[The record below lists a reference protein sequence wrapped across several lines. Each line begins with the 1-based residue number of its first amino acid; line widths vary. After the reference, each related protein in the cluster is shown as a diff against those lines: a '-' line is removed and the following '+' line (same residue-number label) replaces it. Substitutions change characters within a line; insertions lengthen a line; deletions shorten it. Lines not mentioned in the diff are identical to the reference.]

1 MGYPKDEIVYGEGYL
16 SSPSGYLGDTLSYQI
31 AIAADHGNSGGPVLN
46 KNGDVIGILSDK
58 SAGGGVYAVKSMY
71 IFKTIENLKKDS
83 TFSNIKLNTTNSI
96 KNLIREDQVK
106 KVNNCV
112 FLIKSYQ

>member
-1 MGYPKDEIVYGEGYL
+1 
-16 SSPSGYLGDTLSYQI
+16 
-31 AIAADHGNSGGPVLN
+31 
-46 KNGDVIGILSDK
+46 VIK

-83 TFSNIKLNTTNSI
+83 AYSNIKLTNNNSI
-96 KNLIREDQVK
+96 KALEREQQVK
-106 KVNNCV
+106 KVNSCV